1 MNEQCDQHVRSLG
14 VFSLLAVAC
23 VLSGCGGM
31 PDGPAGNVTDVEV
44 SYFGCGCFWHVQHA
58 MITGAERPIIG
69 RSGSNV
75 TAFTGYAGGSG
86 SDQGRVCYHAS
97 GITDYGA
104 LGYAEVA
111 SLQVSEAEI
120 EAVAEYFF
128 TSVCINGIR
137 QDTQDRGAEY
147 RSLVGF
153 PGGIGSVMGNTFKT
167 VGESHGVTVAAGSGS
182 DPDTSGTV
190 YVMDSHEFP
199 FHQAEVY
206 HQFHDDMTA
215 RYSSDYHG
223 LSSTLLSQG
232 TIQHTGCPS
241 DAVEVATA

>member
-1 MNEQCDQHVRSLG
+1 MAHVVHSFG
-14 VFSLLAVAC
+14 VFSLLALA
-23 VLSGCGGM
+23 LLGGCGGTRTSRKATL
-31 PDGPAGNVTDVEV
+31 DV

-58 MITGAERPIIG
+58 MITGAERAIIG
-69 RSGSNV
+69 RSSSNV
-75 TAFTGYAGGSG
+75 TSFTGYAGGSG
-86 SDQGRVCYHAS
+86 SDQGRVCYHAP
-97 GITDYGA
+97 GIIDYGA
-104 LGYAEVA
+104 LGYAEVV

-128 TSVCINGIR
+128 KSVCINGIR
-137 QDTQDRGAEY
+137 QDRQDPGAEY

-153 PGGIGSVMGNTFKT
+153 PGGIGSVMGNTFKH
-167 VGESHGVTVAAGSGS
+167 VGERYSVNVAAGSGS

-190 YVMDSHEFP
+190 YVMDSNKFS

-206 HQFHDDMTA
+206 HQFHDDMAT

-232 TIQHTGCPS
+232 TIRHTGCPN
-241 DAVEVATA
+241 DALEVATA